1 MPDRAS
7 PEVTIG
13 SVRAQ
18 PSVVRVPGLK
28 KEAAEVGMSETRCQ
42 GGRNHAKRKKKE
54 ALHICI
60 GSLKSGEHQ
69 ARCAGGSRVTLSL
82 VICWEDSQDL
92 HTATLMALKIYYS
105 GRTQRGTSAE
115 GRGVWG
121 EVRSTGF

>member
-1 MPDRAS
+1 MPDRTS

-28 KEAAEVGMSETRCQ
+28 KDSAEVGMSETRCQ
-42 GGRNHAKRKKKE
+42 RGRNHAKRKKKKKEE

-69 ARCAGGSRVTLSL
+69 ARCAGGS
-82 VICWEDSQDL
+82 
-92 HTATLMALKIYYS
+92 
-105 GRTQRGTSAE
+105 
-115 GRGVWG
+115 
-121 EVRSTGF
+121 

>member
-42 GGRNHAKRKKKE
+42 RGRNHAKRKKKKRRSPTH
-54 ALHICI
+54 LH
-60 GSLKSGEHQ
+60 
-69 ARCAGGSRVTLSL
+69 RVP
-82 VICWEDSQDL
+82 
-92 HTATLMALKIYYS
+92 
-105 GRTQRGTSAE
+105 
-115 GRGVWG
+115 
-121 EVRSTGF
+121 